1 MSATGLDVFDKTL
14 QTTNIWL
21 AQIMTAIGVDRRLAW
36 HVLGATLRV
45 LRDRLGPGLAAHLGA
60 QLPLLIRGL
69 YYDQWSPQQ
78 KPSKLRSADEFLE
91 EVSLSLVDVKP
102 IDVQKAVR
110 AVFATIED
118 HIEAGQATKVRDAL
132 PSDIREL
139 WPAQAD
145 QPPSPSASEIATE
158 VGSPDFPE

>member
-21 AQIMTAIGVDRRLAW
+21 SQIMDAIGVDRRLAW

-60 QLPLLIRGL
+60 QLPLLVRGL
-69 YYDQWSPQQ
+69 YYDQWSPQE

-91 EVSLSLVDVKP
+91 EVARAIGDVRP
-102 IDVQKAVR
+102 INVQKAVQ
-110 AVFATIED
+110 AVFATIAE
-118 HIEAGQATKVRDAL
+118 HIESGQVEKVRDAL
-132 PSDIREL
+132 PRSVRDL
-139 WPAQAD
+139 WPTGGDHQ
-145 QPPSPSASEIATE
+145 PSASEIAAQ
-158 VGSPDFPE
+158 VGPPDFPK